1 MLRVNRKMGR
11 VSVSV
16 AFLLAVMLKMHLIRN
31 AIFQENEL
39 TALNCL
45 LRSKLYTFLTSVV
58 KHWHCSNKI

>member
-31 AIFQENEL
+31 AIFQEN
-39 TALNCL
+39 
-45 LRSKLYTFLTSVV
+45 
-58 KHWHCSNKI
+58 